1 MIAGTLTLLEESVDE
16 QLSSTVED
24 RQLPAIDVERTQED
38 MDGRPMQAGKVA
50 GHTSE
55 ERTEITFGVNDEVE
69 QIHTKESMFGDG
81 ETVQAIDFVD
91 KTGEVY
97 RLQHTGTVR
106 HQNHS
111 GFQTVGYSGEVINA

>member
-1 MIAGTLTLLEESVDE
+1 MNVNTNAE
-16 QLSSTVED
+16 TVE
-24 RQLPAIDVERTQED
+24 VEYETTHGNNTRL
-38 MDGRPMQAGKVA
+38 AG
-50 GHTSE
+50 
-55 ERTEITFGVNDEVE
+55 EVE